1 VFLLAARRNHRNE
14 HIFGGRKRRTKRRR
28 AVFLL
33 SFATWLETNAG
44 KVNELDQ
51 RAASI
56 IG

>member
-1 VFLLAARRNHRNE
+1 MAARRNQRNE
-14 HIFGGRKRRTKRRR
+14 HIFGCRKHNTKRRR
-28 AVFLL
+28 AMFLL
-33 SFATWLETNAG
+33 SFATWLETNAR